1 MTGDVTF
8 DKGVFG
14 AGLISALDKGLNSV
28 GICVLEQNEQLVEDA
43 DDESC
48 DFQFVSVDFGYH
60 FWELL
65 AGLDVKVFDVVTI
78 GEDDAFEHDVVN
90 IWSSET
96 PQNLLLHSFI
106 FYWNLSNSFNAERH
120 VLQKLNLEV
129 AAH

>member
-1 MTGDVTF
+1 MTGYVTF

-60 FWELL
+60 F
-65 AGLDVKVFDVVTI
+65 
-78 GEDDAFEHDVVN
+78 
-90 IWSSET
+90 
-96 PQNLLLHSFI
+96 
-106 FYWNLSNSFNAERH
+106 
-120 VLQKLNLEV
+120 
-129 AAH
+129 